1 MGLTSWKGQIV
12 RKGDVII
19 AKNYLEK
26 DEIDDLNRLVDIF
39 LTSAELRVKE
49 RQDLTLQFW
58 RDNVDGLLFFQNKP
72 VLKDK
77 GRITSAQMELKVKQ
91 IYDEFNERRKKIE
104 AHNADLEDRIILDDL
119 GELDSYMG

>member
-1 MGLTSWKGQIV
+1 M
-12 RKGDVII
+12 
-19 AKNYLEK
+19 
-26 DEIDDLNRLVDIF
+26 
-39 LTSAELRVKE
+39 TSAELRVKE

-58 RDNVDGLLFFQNKP
+58 RDNVDGLLYFQNKP

-104 AHNADLEDRIILDDL
+104 ARNADLEDRIILDDL
-119 GELDSYMG
+119 GELDSYLG